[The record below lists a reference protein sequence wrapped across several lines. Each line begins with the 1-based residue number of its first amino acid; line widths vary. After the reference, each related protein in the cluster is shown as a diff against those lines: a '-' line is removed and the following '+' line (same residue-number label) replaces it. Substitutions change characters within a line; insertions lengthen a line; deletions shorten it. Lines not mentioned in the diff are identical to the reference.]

1 MRFYV
6 YMYIFKSFDKL
17 VFFLIYQTVFS
28 IRNPNFVFLCSSQV
42 IGRRGLSVGSSD
54 SLRVTRT
61 SRTHIGT
68 SYQSEFERSSITK
81 GCLDNTLGSKIRQGY
96 PPDKSSG
103 FVANDNDEQYV
114 CWNDED
120 VDDMRQL
127 LWIITSE
134 EDDDSKHID
143 EPIYSG
149 PDKYDRLAG
158 GHLQQRRG
166 NKGTIPAATTYRG
179 RDPWILYTI
188 KKLTSKD
195 NSSQT
200 RIYSKYPRWG
210 QSKEIAV
217 EVMDRQLDES
227 LDSNARMINLTKT
240 MKMNP
245 KDRRWGQPEEIYAM
259 FATDS
264 SSSSN
269 RLQAGSVDCGL
280 REARRPMNR
289 LFNPM
294 PLDGMMLDGRI
305 N

>member
-1 MRFYV
+1 MSGASPPSECVKTRLILMTSNTGQFPKNRGPD
-6 YMYIFKSFDKL
+6 IKDRL
-17 VFFLIYQTVFS
+17 AGGFLDQRR
-28 IRNPNFVFLCSSQV
+28 RNTETIPAV
-42 IGRRGLSVGSSD
+42 GRRGLSVGSSD

-68 SYQSEFERSSITK
+68 SYQSGFERSSITK

-166 NKGTIPAATTYRG
+166 NKGTIPAVDGPGTMVTPTTQG
-179 RDPWILYTI
+179 ILLEHLI
-188 KKLTSKD
+188 K
-195 NSSQT
+195 
-200 RIYSKYPRWG
+200 
-210 QSKEIAV
+210 V
-217 EVMDRQLDES
+217 
-227 LDSNARMINLTKT
+227 DSNDPRS
-240 MKMNP
+240 P
-245 KDRRWGQPEEIYAM
+245 KD
-259 FATDS
+259 
-264 SSSSN
+264 
-269 RLQAGSVDCGL
+269 V
-280 REARRPMNR
+280 
-289 LFNPM
+289 
-294 PLDGMMLDGRI
+294 LDPRYDRDI
-305 N
+305 